1 MDIKHTMRARK
12 PLLYSL
18 YFLLLLLFLAPS
30 IAIAQTGGRGT
41 YDFLNIALSPRVAAL
56 GGNALPINDGDI
68 QLTAFNPALIN
79 SSMNNQL
86 SLSYVDYYADLGFSS
101 LQYGRTFDKVGSFV
115 AGLQYFN
122 YGKFEYADEAGNRDN
137 TFGASDYAF
146 SLGWGREL
154 DSNFTI
160 GANAKFIGSQYES
173 YNSFGIAVDVA
184 GTYLSKSGWLF
195 SLSARNIG
203 SELKSYLPGGAS
215 TVPFSMQVGLSK
227 RLDHVPFRL
236 ILIYDHLQKWDL
248 TYEDPIDLKGRID
261 PITGVKSEL
270 KGAEK
275 MADQF
280 MRHIIIGGEF
290 YIGKG
295 LALRGSYN
303 YKRRQ
308 EMQVP
313 DKLAMIG
320 FAWGIGVKISRFQI
334 NYARST
340 FHVVGSP
347 NYISIS
353 TQLDHFKR

>member
-1 MDIKHTMRARK
+1 MRARK
-12 PLLYSL
+12 SILNSL
-18 YFLLLLLFLAPS
+18 YFIFCFLILFPS
-30 IAIAQTGGRGT
+30 MTFAQTGGRGT

-68 QLTAFNPALIN
+68 QLSTFNPALIN
-79 SSMNNQL
+79 STMSNQL
-86 SLSYVDYYADLGFSS
+86 SLSYVDYYADMGFSS
-101 LQYGRTFDKVGSFV
+101 FQYGRTFEKAGSFV
-115 AGLQYFN
+115 ANLQYLN
-122 YGKFEYADEAGNRDN
+122 YGKFDYADEAGNRDN
-137 TFGASDYAF
+137 TFGASDYVF

-154 DSNFTI
+154 DSNFSI

-203 SELKSYLPGGAS
+203 SELKSYLPADAS
-215 TVPFSMQVGLSK
+215 TMPFSMQVGLSK
-227 RLDHVPFRL
+227 RLEHVPFRL

-248 TYEDPIDLKGRID
+248 TYDDPIDLKGRID

-270 KGAEK
+270 NGAEK
-275 MADQF
+275 LADQF
-280 MRHIIIGGEF
+280 MRHIIVGGEF

-295 LALRGSYN
+295 LALRASYN

-308 EMQVP
+308 ELQVP

-320 FAWGIGVKISRFQI
+320 FAWGVGVKISRFQI

-353 TQLDHFKR
+353 TQLDRFKR

>member
-1 MDIKHTMRARK
+1 MQKNRFLPFLSAFFLFTMFFSSTV
-12 PLLYSL
+12 LH
-18 YFLLLLLFLAPS
+18 
-30 IAIAQTGGRGT
+30 AQIGGRGT
-41 YDFLNIALSPRVAAL
+41 YDFLNTTVSPRVAAL
-56 GGNALPINDGDI
+56 GGSALPIDDNDI

-79 SSMNNQL
+79 PAMNNQL

-101 LQYGRTFDKVGSFV
+101 VQFGKKIENVGNFV
-115 AGLQYFN
+115 ASLHYFN
-122 YGKFEYADEAGNRDN
+122 YGKFEYADETGNRDN
-137 TFGASDYAF
+137 TFGASDYSL
-146 SLGWGREL
+146 SLGWGRQL
-154 DSNFTI
+154 DSNFSI
-160 GANAKFIGSQYES
+160 GANAKFIASQFES

-195 SLSARNIG
+195 SLTARNIG
-203 SELKSYLPGGAS
+203 SELKSYLPGDAS
-215 TVPFSMQVGLSK
+215 AMPFSMQLGVSK

-236 ILIYDHLQKWDL
+236 ILLYDHIQKWDL

-261 PITGVKSEL
+261 PITGVRSEL
-270 KGAEK
+270 NGAEK
-275 MADQF
+275 FADQF
-280 MRHIIIGGEF
+280 MRHIILGGEF

-295 LALRGSYN
+295 LTLRGSYN

-320 FAWGIGVKISRFQI
+320 FAWGVGIKISKFQI

-347 NYISIS
+347 NYISIA
-353 TQLDHFKR
+353 TNLDSFKR